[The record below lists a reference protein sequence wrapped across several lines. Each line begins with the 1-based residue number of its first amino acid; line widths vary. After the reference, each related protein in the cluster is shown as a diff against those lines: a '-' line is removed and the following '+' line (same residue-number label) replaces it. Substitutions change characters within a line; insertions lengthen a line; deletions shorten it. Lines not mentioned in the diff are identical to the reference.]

1 MIKVTL
7 TFNTAEEAL
16 ATLKRLEGT
25 AAEPLKS
32 IALGKS
38 AKTGRP
44 AETSSTAAPAAASET
59 KPAASSPAGE
69 AAKPIDFKADIAPK
83 FLALAKLPA
92 GGDKQA
98 AVVKHFG
105 VERLSQVDKSR
116 YQEVLEYI
124 ENIQ

>member
-16 ATLKRLEGT
+16 AALKKLEGT
-25 AAEPLKS
+25 AAEPAV
-32 IALGKS
+32 ALGKS